1 MLIKQIV
8 TIVATFLNMPQVTE
22 YLEKGTVTGNALEEI
37 DALTRLTNLVI
48 SELAVAGFY
57 VVNTQSIT
65 PQNGKIYYNNLEQ
78 RPIKIIQVTDI
89 EGNQKD
95 FTARAEYLLTDGSVR
110 QITYAYSLYNEGL
123 ESKITFEDYRLSEVT
138 VAMGVTA
145 EYLLTQNDFDNAVA
159 WHDKFISA
167 LEKLR
172 KVKNTTVK
180 ERSFV

>member
-8 TIVATFLNMPQVTE
+8 TIVATFLNMPQVIN
-22 YLEKGTVTGNALEEI
+22 YLQNGQVSGNALEEI

-57 VVNTQSIT
+57 LVKSQTVT
-65 PQNGKIYYNNLEQ
+65 PLNGKITYANLLE
-78 RPIKIIQVTDI
+78 RPIKIIKATDANGV
-89 EGNQKD
+89 EHP
-95 FTARAEYLLTDGSVR
+95 FTAHTEYLLTNDEVTE
-110 QITYAYSLYNEGL
+110 ITYAYSIYNEGL
-123 ESKITFEDYRLSEVT
+123 DSKITFEDYRLTEVT
-138 VAMGVTA
+138 IAMGVSA

-167 LEKLR
+167 LGKLR